1 MHTDAEGNFSFTDV
15 PREGVELR
23 VGGEGL
29 LPLEL
34 ALDEEVD
41 LNDLVLRPASKCS
54 VQVIL
59 EDEIERAN
67 AVVFLDAQ
75 GEPLEVYFL
84 RGNAVNV
91 TSDAPLT
98 EGRSGL
104 ISISSRAAELVLTL
118 NGEPVERHPITVH
131 PGAPT
136 ELRF

>member
-1 MHTDAEGNFSFTDV
+1 M
-15 PREGVELR
+15 
-23 VGGEGL
+23 
-29 LPLEL
+29 
-34 ALDEEVD
+34 
-41 LNDLVLRPASKCS
+41 VLRPAPKCS

-59 EDEIERAN
+59 EEDVERAY
-67 AVVFLDAQ
+67 AVVFLGVQ
-75 GEPLEVYFL
+75 GEPLVVFFL

-91 TSDAPLT
+91 FTDAPLT

-104 ISISSRAAELVLTL
+104 ISISSRAAELVLIV